1 MPRSSFQFKIGDNVI
16 DTIETYKYLGLIF
29 HEKLDFSY
37 TAKALAA
44 GAGRALGCM
53 ISKVH
58 NMKDFGFK
66 TFEKLY
72 ESCVIPILVYGAS
85 I

>member
-1 MPRSSFQFKIGDNVI
+1 MSRSSFQFKIGDNII
-16 DTIETYKYLGLIF
+16 DTVETYKYLGVMF
-29 HEKLDFSY
+29 HEKRDIHH

-44 GAGRALGCM
+44 GAGRALGSI

-72 ESCVIPILVYGAS
+72 ESYIYILCQY
-85 I
+85 